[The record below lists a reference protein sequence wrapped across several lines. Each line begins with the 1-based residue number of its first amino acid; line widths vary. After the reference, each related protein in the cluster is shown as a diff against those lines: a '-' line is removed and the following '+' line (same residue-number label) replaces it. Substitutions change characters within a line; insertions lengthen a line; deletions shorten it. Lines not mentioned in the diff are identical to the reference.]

1 MLLQFQKGNFIELWT
16 LKILGVSRTNKM
28 LTYFY
33 LWPLSVKWNSS
44 MRHCVSRRETFVPS
58 YFKIHQ
64 FIAKWGSRQT
74 QSWPILT
81 FDIEVWLRVLRYKC
95 ESSMRH
101 SVPSMLTFVLNK
113 LLIHLVMVK
122 LESGQRKFQ
131 ANLTFD
137 QQVQPHRLRNQNDFC
152 ARHSVSSKSTC
163 VLSNIKNLSTHYED
177 KTYSFFYQVWT
188 LTSKFDHVFW
198 GIKLIFFVWHCV
210 PPRLTIVLIII

>member
-1 MLLQFQKGNFIELWT
+1 MVQGQCTKKQWWSLILLSKTCPEKEELKCCWKGNFIEPCT

-28 LTYFY
+28 LTYFC

-101 SVPSMLTFVLNK
+101 SVSSMLTFVPNK
-113 LLIHLVMVK
+113 LLIHPVMVK

-137 QQVQPHRLRNQNDFC
+137 QKVWPHRLRYQNDFGRDTPC
-152 ARHSVSSKSTC
+152 HQSLHACLVILKICRPIMKIGNNLF
-163 VLSNIKNLSTHYED
+163 LSCLN
-177 KTYSFFYQVWT
+177 
-188 LTSKFDHVFW
+188 FD
-198 GIKLIFFVWHCV
+198 L
-210 PPRLTIVLIII
+210 